1 MKTTVI
7 PTPNSNSVA
16 TLRCEAILPDA
27 ATALVVSENGPSS
40 ISGTRK
46 LFRALRAFL
55 SSIGDSSAFQDISV
69 KQQVEIIFT
78 SNGPLIYR
86 CEPTKKVSCTRNIE
100 TLAVNQPKPN

>member
-16 TLRCEAILPDA
+16 ALRCEAVLPDA
-27 ATALVVSENGPSS
+27 ATALIISDSRPHSS
-40 ISGTRK
+40 SGARK
-46 LFRALRAFL
+46 LFRALRGFL
-55 SSIGDSSAFQDISV
+55 SSVVDSSAFQDISV

-86 CEPTKKVSCTRNIE
+86 CEPTKKVSCTRSIE
-100 TLAVNQPKPN
+100 TLAINQPKPN